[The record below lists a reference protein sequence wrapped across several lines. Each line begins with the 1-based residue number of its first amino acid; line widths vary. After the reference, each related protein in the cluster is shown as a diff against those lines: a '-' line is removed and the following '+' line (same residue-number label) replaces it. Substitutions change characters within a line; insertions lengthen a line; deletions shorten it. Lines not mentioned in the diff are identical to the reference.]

1 MPTDSNPFVILNVSR
16 FPMITLNQ
24 HAVVA
29 GYATQ
34 WMREM
39 SLLIEQGVP
48 FVMVYDHMRAEESK
62 ADHQLRGHWLIQHR
76 KQLSAVCRGMIS
88 IETETQR
95 LEELVKVRKLFGIQ
109 HAVVNSEPYALALI
123 HQWIA

>member
-29 GYATQ
+29 GYANQ

-39 SLLIEQGVP
+39 SLLIEQG
-48 FVMVYDHMRAEESK
+48 S
-62 ADHQLRGHWLIQHR
+62 LRD
-76 KQLSAVCRGMIS
+76 
-88 IETETQR
+88 
-95 LEELVKVRKLFGIQ
+95 GI
-109 HAVVNSEPYALALI
+109 
-123 HQWIA
+123 

>member
-1 MPTDSNPFVILNVSR
+1 MPTDSNPFVILNVGR

-29 GYATQ
+29 GYANQ

-48 FVMVYDHMRAEESK
+48 FVMVYDHMRAGGPPATRPLADSASK
-62 ADHQLRGHWLIQHR
+62 AAQRGVPGDDQH
-76 KQLSAVCRGMIS
+76 
-88 IETETQR
+88 
-95 LEELVKVRKLFGIQ
+95 
-109 HAVVNSEPYALALI
+109 
-123 HQWIA
+123 